1 MSLGNWVA
9 VGIAVAISVF
19 LVTVLHW
26 ILTHQL
32 SRVWAMAE
40 HLVRRCRYSAYA
52 AAIVIG
58 INLAIPDARG
68 FENPKFWYPIFQHG
82 MRIAMI
88 ASLTWLGL
96 TMAYAVTDMI
106 LARLSARNGDAD
118 RRSRRLQTQVRLL
131 RRVVATVLGLLA
143 VAAILFTFPAV
154 AALGAGI
161 LASAGLIGII
171 AGVAAQATLGN
182 MFAGLQLAFSDSLRI
197 NDVVVVEGEWGRVEE
212 LTLTNVTVRI
222 WDERRLIF
230 PVSYFTTQPFENW
243 TKHGSNITGV
253 VMFRVD
259 WEVPVDRLRAEV
271 ESFVTNHPQWD
282 GRSWSLDVTD
292 ILDSGLVELRA
303 TVTAADSSARWTLMV
318 QLREHM
324 LTYIRENFPEALP
337 RNRTQFTG
345 MDGEDQRYP
354 AVVPTGAPR
363 QPSAAPALDDTART
377 KTD

>member
-1 MSLGNWVA
+1 MSIGNWIA
-9 VGIAVAISVF
+9 VGVAVAISVL

-26 ILTHQL
+26 LLTHQL
-32 SRVWAMAE
+32 SKVWTLAE

-52 AAIVIG
+52 AASVLG
-58 INLAIPDARG
+58 VNLAIPDANG
-68 FENPKFWYPIFQHG
+68 FENPRFWYPIFQHG

-96 TMAYAVTDMI
+96 TVAYAITDMV
-106 LARLSARNGDAD
+106 LARLAVHNGDAD

-131 RRVVATVLGLLA
+131 RRVAATLLGLLA

-154 AALGAGI
+154 AALGAGL
-161 LASAGLIGII
+161 LASAGLIGVI

-182 MFAGLQLAFSDSLRI
+182 LFAGLQLAFSDSLRI

-230 PVSYFTTQPFENW
+230 PVSYFTTKPFENW
-243 TKHGSNITGV
+243 TKHGSSITGV
-253 VMFRVD
+253 VMLRVD

-271 ESFVTNHPQWD
+271 ESFVTGHPLWD
-282 GRSWSLDVTD
+282 GRSWALEVTD
-292 ILDSGLVELRA
+292 VLDSGLIELRA
-303 TVTAADSSARWTLMV
+303 TVSAADSGSRWTLTV

-345 MDGEDQRYP
+345 MDGEEQQYAAMWP
-354 AVVPTGAPR
+354 ASAFRRSSAVATPVGAEH
-363 QPSAAPALDDTART
+363 DE
-377 KTD
+377 TD